1 MAVGRINPA
10 SYLASRSTH
19 LINEFLGAFNC
30 DKGIKETVHNQKR
43 RLISTIHETERHKFL
58 VISTN
63 VENLPVEKFLVGIK
77 VVGA

>member
-10 SYLASRSTH
+10 SHLASRSTH
-19 LINEFLGAFNC
+19 LLDEFLGAFDC
-30 DKGIKETVHNQKR
+30 DKGIKETVHNQER
-43 RLISTIHETERHKFL
+43 WLITTIDETERHKFL

-63 VENLPVEKFLVGIK
+63 IENLPVEKFLVGIK